1 MFPLTLIVST
11 ILYLRISVKFLG
23 FGTTLQDAKKFN
35 AYEGLLTHCLS
46 WLYWKSVSDN
56 YISLYRKWRS
66 QDLEHIIGQ
75 DFTVRTLTNA
85 LKSQKIA
92 HAYLFCG
99 PRGTG
104 KTSFARILAK
114 SVNCKEG
121 ITPTPCQVCPS
132 CVSIKDGT
140 SLDVIEIDAASNRGV
155 DDIRE
160 LREKVK
166 FAPVSS
172 RFKVYIIDE
181 VHMLT
186 DEAFNAL
193 LKTLEEPPP
202 HVIFI
207 LATTEPHKIPV
218 TILSRCMRF
227 DLKRIPIP
235 EQVGLLRRISDAEKI
250 ETTDEALRM
259 IAIES
264 NGSLRDAES
273 MLDQIASFTQ
283 GAIDSEQVASMLGL
297 TGERLL
303 HAIIASIASGDT
315 KETINL
321 VRTAYK
327 EGREP
332 EQMAKDLL
340 ARFHILMLASIGYP
354 KQDLASDY
362 SIDMNLV
369 EQESKS
375 FSFDNLRW
383 IEVKFRELVA
393 QMRYS
398 FSALASLE
406 MAVLDLICGEPRK
419 TEQPQ
424 PAQKAVPKEV
434 APKAETVATKPKT
447 EPVKPEPPKP
457 EPPKIEP
464 TKTEEVAKPVEAPIS
479 KPLEGGLVD
488 RFKTA
493 AKESDVI
500 LFAFL
505 SRLIGVEENGNTIA
519 LTFPSDAEFEKARL
533 TEPSNLQKLSSIGQ
547 RVFGRE
553 VQIQVKL
560 QKIEAKDILQDDQ
573 VKMAQ
578 NLFGGKTEV
587 N

>member
-1 MFPLTLIVST
+1 M
-11 ILYLRISVKFLG
+11 
-23 FGTTLQDAKKFN
+23 
-35 AYEGLLTHCLS
+35 LTH
-46 WLYWKSVSDN
+46 WTDWIYFYPVSEN

-66 QDLEHIIGQ
+66 QDLEQIIGQ

-114 SVNCKEG
+114 SVNCLEG
-121 ITPTPCQVCPS
+121 ITPTPCQVCNS

-166 FAPVSS
+166 YAPVVS
-172 RFKVYIIDE
+172 RYKVYIIDE

-227 DLKRIPIP
+227 DLKRIPT
-235 EQVGLLRRISDAEKI
+235 ENQVQLLRKISDAERI
-250 ETTDEALRM
+250 DISDEGLRM

-273 MLDQIASFTQ
+273 MLDQIASFSE
-283 GAIDSEQVASMLGL
+283 GSIDVDQVSSMLGM

-303 HAIIASIASGDT
+303 HELVISIASSNALD
-315 KETINL
+315 TINI
-321 VRTAYK
+321 VRSAFK
-327 EGREP
+327 DGREP
-332 EQMAKDLL
+332 EQISKDLL
-340 ARFHILMLASIGYP
+340 ARFHILLLAAIGYS
-354 KQDLASDY
+354 KQDLAADY
-362 SIDMNLV
+362 AINMKLI
-369 EQESKS
+369 EEEAQAFQFER
-375 FSFDNLRW
+375 LRW
-383 IEVKFRELVA
+383 VESRLRELVS
-393 QMRYS
+393 QMRYA
-398 FSALASLE
+398 FSALGSLE
-406 MAVLDLICGEPRK
+406 IALLDLIYNDGSAQTSVPVPAKQATPVTK
-419 TEQPQ
+419 TT
-424 PAQKAVPKEV
+424 VP
-434 APKAETVATKPKT
+434 PKAIES
-447 EPVKPEPPKP
+447 EPPKP
-457 EPPKIEP
+457 QASQP
-464 TKTEEVAKPVEAPIS
+464 KTETKQPIVAQTPSPKYEPEIKQEKVSEQPSTPPVSSVPAS
-479 KPLEGGLVD
+479 GSDGGHID
-488 RFKTA
+488 KFKQI
-493 AKESDVI
+493 AKETDII
-500 LFAFL
+500 LYAFL
-505 SRLIGVEENGNTIA
+505 SRLIGIEENGSNVA
-519 LTFPSDAEFEKARL
+519 LVFPSDAEFEKARL
-533 TEPSNLQKLSSIGQ
+533 TEPTNIQKLVKISSK
-547 RVFGRE
+547 VFDKE
-553 VQIQVKL
+553 MSVQVKL
-560 QKIEAKDILQDDQ
+560 AKVEGGNILEDEQ
-573 VKMAQ
+573 VQLAQ

>member
-1 MFPLTLIVST
+1 M
-11 ILYLRISVKFLG
+11 
-23 FGTTLQDAKKFN
+23 
-35 AYEGLLTHCLS
+35 
-46 WLYWKSVSDN
+46 SDN

-66 QDLEHIIGQ
+66 QDLEQIIGQ

-85 LKSQKIA
+85 LKNQKIA

-114 SVNCKEG
+114 SVNCQEG
-121 ITPTPCQVCPS
+121 ITPSPCQVCKS

-166 FAPVSS
+166 FAPVVS
-172 RFKVYIIDE
+172 RYKVYIIDE

-202 HVIFI
+202 HIIFI

-218 TILSRCMRF
+218 TITSRCMRF

-235 EQVGLLRRISDAEKI
+235 NQVQLLRKISDAEKI
-250 ETTDEALRM
+250 DISDESLRM

-273 MLDQIASFTQ
+273 MLDQIASF
-283 GAIDSEQVASMLGL
+283 SEGRIEVDHVSSMLGT

-303 HAIIASIASGDT
+303 HELVMAVANKNALQ
-315 KETINL
+315 TINIT
-321 VRTAYK
+321 REAFK
-327 EGREP
+327 NGKEP
-332 EQMAKDLL
+332 EQISKDLL
-340 ARFHILMLASIGYP
+340 ARFHILMLVAIGYS

-362 SIDMNLV
+362 AVNMGLIED
-369 EQESKS
+369 EAQS
-375 FSFDNLRW
+375 FQFERLRW
-383 IEVKFRELVA
+383 VENRLRELVS
-393 QMRYS
+393 QMRYA
-398 FSALASLE
+398 FSALGSLE
-406 MAVLDLICGEPRK
+406 LALLDLIDNNQWMQSEEK
-419 TEQPQ
+419 VV
-424 PAQKAVPKEV
+424 QKHAAA
-434 APKAETVATKPKT
+434 APKQTSQTKSVEPIVTHSTQATS
-447 EPVKPEPPKP
+447 
-457 EPPKIEP
+457 PKIEP
-464 TKTEEVAKPVEAPIS
+464 KPTEQTVQLSANPEKEKKEPITNQDRQSTQAPFAAPS
-479 KPLEGGLVD
+479 GDVD
-488 RFKTA
+488 KYKQI
-493 AKESDVI
+493 AKENDIIVY
-500 LFAFL
+500 AFL
-505 SRLIGVEENGNTIA
+505 SRLISIESSGDNLT

-533 TEPSNLQKLSSIGQ
+533 TEPANLQKLAKFAGIM
-547 RVFGRE
+547 FDRE
-553 VQIQVKL
+553 TSVQIKLSKVESKNILEDEQV
-560 QKIEAKDILQDDQ
+560 QMAK
-573 VKMAQ
+573 

>member
-1 MFPLTLIVST
+1 VS
-11 ILYLRISVKFLG
+11 
-23 FGTTLQDAKKFN
+23 
-35 AYEGLLTHCLS
+35 E
-46 WLYWKSVSDN
+46 N

-66 QDLEHIIGQ
+66 QDLGQIIGQ
-75 DFTVRTLTNA
+75 DFVVRTLTNA
-85 LKSQKIA
+85 LSSQKIA

-121 ITPTPCQVCPS
+121 ISPTPCQVCPS

-166 FAPVSS
+166 YAPVVS
-172 RFKVYIIDE
+172 RYKVYIIDE

-202 HVIFI
+202 HVIFL

-227 DLKRIPIP
+227 DLKRIPIDK
-235 EQVGLLRRISDAEKI
+235 QVQLLRKISDAEKI
-250 ETTDEALRM
+250 EISDEALRM

-273 MLDQIASFTQ
+273 MLDQIASFSQ
-283 GAIDSEQVASMLGL
+283 GVIDTEVVASMLGL

-303 HAIIASIASGDT
+303 HALIMHVASADS
-315 KETINL
+315 KETINTI
-321 VRTAYK
+321 RTAYK
-327 EGREP
+327 NGREP
-332 EQMAKDLL
+332 EQIAKDLL
-340 ARFHILMLASIGYP
+340 SRFHILMLSAIGYSR
-354 KQDLASDY
+354 QDLAADY
-362 SIDMNLV
+362 AIDMNLA
-369 EQESKS
+369 EEEAKS
-375 FSFDNLRW
+375 FSFEKLRW
-383 IEVKFRELVA
+383 IEVKFRDLVS
-393 QMRYS
+393 QMKYS
-398 FSALASLE
+398 FSSLASLE
-406 MAVLDLICGEPRK
+406 MALLDLMHGEPVANVQPAQVAQAQK
-419 TEQPQ
+419 KETPKPAPVQEKTKPVETPKPQTEQPQ
-424 PAQKAVPKEV
+424 TPK
-434 APKAETVATKPKT
+434 PAETVHTPSGHGQ
-447 EPVKPEPPKP
+447 
-457 EPPKIEP
+457 
-464 TKTEEVAKPVEAPIS
+464 EVD
-479 KPLEGGLVD
+479 G
-488 RFKTA
+488 FKQI

-505 SRLIGVEENGNTIA
+505 SRLIGVEEKSGTVF

-533 TEPSNLQKLSSIGQ
+533 TEATNLQKLVAIGKTF
-547 RVFGRE
+547 FGKDVDIK
-553 VQIQVKL
+553 VQLK
-560 QKIEAKDILQDDQ
+560 KIEQKDILEDEQ
-573 VKMAQ
+573 VQLAKD
-578 NLFGGKTEV
+578 LFGGKTEV